1 MKAQTGNGRGKRE
14 IVGFSQPRREVQILK
29 LQALTWSSRT
39 LAIGEK
45 RLGLGVRCR
54 VWFHDPR

>member
-45 RLGLGVRCR
+45 RLGLGVQCR
-54 VWFHDPR
+54 V